1 MNSLLAFAALV
12 AVVAPPLQTLE
23 TPHTRLFV
31 RTIPPGAKVVLDG
44 EVLGESDGL
53 FLVPSGVRKI
63 TVELDGYH
71 PAGRQVRLRDGWI
84 TRVELEL
91 SKRPEP
97 PDRPSRPRAS
107 PDASAPREP
116 STVQTGE
123 PNVPADP
130 AAGSQAA
137 AAYVSRA
144 DVAEPVRAAML
155 TVLRQHPG
163 ETRWSGRAGPT
174 LFAVAVKSLPGGPM
188 RQRATP
194 ALLELTH
201 MLAVQEVLKAK
212 SLLDRYAATG
222 LDDATTLRQAVEE
235 AAGKLEVSGK
245 VKGLVH
251 QATVQDEFAVGYVIG
266 EESSLTAHLLEPAA
280 LEKVQVA
287 YRLVM
292 HRQAR
297 ALMER
302 EDWSEALLLWQ
313 HLHQRKLVSQALYL
327 DAARCLKQLEKP
339 GDAVQVL
346 NEALESFGD
355 EATLGFLEQ
364 AGDVALSIQTDEA
377 QDLAVRAYE
386 RACDKM
392 SLMVSEE
399 PSKTDSKNTLE

>member
-1 MNSLLAFAALV
+1 MNTSLAFVALL
-12 AVVAPPLQTLE
+12 AVVAPPLQALE
-23 TPHTRLFV
+23 EPHTRLFV
-31 RTIPPGAKVVLDG
+31 RTIPPGAKVILDG

-53 FLVPSGVRKI
+53 FLVSAGVRKI

-71 PAGRQVRLRDGWI
+71 PNGQQVRLRDGWI
-84 TRVELEL
+84 TRVELVL
-91 SKRPEP
+91 AKQREP
-97 PDRPSRPRAS
+97 PERP
-107 PDASAPREP
+107 APPEP
-116 STVQTGE
+116 STAQTHK

-144 DVAEPVRAAML
+144 DIAEPVRAAML

-163 ETRWSGRAGPT
+163 ETRWSGKAGPT
-174 LFAVAVKSLPGGPM
+174 LFAVAVKSLPGGQM
-188 RQRATP
+188 RKRATP

-201 MLAVQEVLKAK
+201 MLAVQELLKAK

-245 VKGLVH
+245 VKGVVH

-266 EESSLTAHLLEPAA
+266 EESALTAHLLEPTE
-280 LEKVQVA
+280 LEKVQAA

-313 HLHQRKLVSQALYL
+313 HLHQRELVSQALYL

-355 EATLGFLEQ
+355 EATLSFLEQ
-364 AGDVALSIQTDEA
+364 AGDVALSIPTDEA

-386 RACDKM
+386 RACDKI
-392 SLMVSEE
+392 SLMVSEG
-399 PSKTDSKNTLE
+399 PSKTGPENIFE